1 MIETYCRLQYNTV
14 PNIQAKGQLFSTA
27 HANQIGFSSSLLA
40 PRSDFDIRDIAG
52 FTGSFFLRQM
62 TKNRDKSGK
71 KSGSRDIG
79 QNWKKF
85 GTIPIFS
92 GRLATLQN
100 PVVPTVE
107 TMKQKFL
114 V

>member
-52 FTGSFFLRQM
+52 FTGSFFSE
-62 TKNRDKSGK
+62 TDDK
-71 KSGSRDIG
+71 KSGQIRQKIGISGHWAKLEKIRD
-79 QNWKKF
+79 NPDFF
-85 GTIPIFS
+85 GTVGNSAF
-92 GRLATLQN
+92 T
-100 PVVPTVE
+100 VVLIGNE
-107 TMKQKFL
+107 IQSN
-114 V
+114 